1 MAEGQ
6 ASEEKLLEDVQS
18 LNKRL
23 DDVNQAVAQSK
34 LAARGVLVALFL
46 VVIFGIWNAF
56 RPAYVA
62 YQNPEPY
69 REAIV
74 EELNSTI
81 LPLLEN
87 EVKDIVQTTGREVF
101 KLAREKAQSRKD
113 DLAKSFELELGNLM
127 EELQT
132 YGEDTLAKQVVTFE
146 LAIRQKLSE
155 KLGED
160 IEDEDKLI
168 RVLDNAA
175 LAVENAVRRSV
186 DRELADHINEI
197 ILLEELMVNFPVSP
211 EIKEMDDAELSEFMI
226 SEMGR
231 YAIATLKI
239 NFTPEQRELFREL
252 SE

>member
-6 ASEEKLLEDVQS
+6 ASEEKLLEEVKS

-34 LAARGVLVALFL
+34 LAARGVMVALFL

-69 REAIV
+69 REAFL
-74 EELNSTI
+74 EELQSTI
-81 LPLLEN
+81 LPLLES
-87 EVKDIVQTTGREVF
+87 EVKDIAQTTGREVF
-101 KLAREKAQSRKD
+101 NLAVEKAQGRSD
-113 DLAKSFELELGNLM
+113 DLAKAFELEVGNLM
-127 EELQT
+127 QELQE

-146 LAIRQKLSE
+146 LAIREKLSDA
-155 KLGED
+155 LGED
-160 IEDEDKLI
+160 IEDENLMI

-186 DRELADHINEI
+186 DKELADHINEI
-197 ILLEELMVNFPVSP
+197 IRLEELMVNFPVP
-211 EIKEMDDAELSEFMI
+211 MEIKEMDDTQLSEFMI
-226 SEMGR
+226 SELGR
-231 YAIATLKI
+231 YAVATLKV
-239 NFTPEQRELFREL
+239 NFTTEQRELLREL
-252 SE
+252 SD